1 VTAWFRLLPCG
12 TWTAVAQ
19 QTKQPSR
26 CIEAFAMHA
35 LTRLQPFAVRRK
47 SAMSPSK
54 SHSRMQVAVVSAPA
68 ADGLQ
73 REAQAQ
79 LALNELFPHLRVAS
93 DAALRDIFVSL
104 RVPSRPQSNA

>member
-1 VTAWFRLLPCG
+1 
-12 TWTAVAQ
+12 
-19 QTKQPSR
+19 
-26 CIEAFAMHA
+26 
-35 LTRLQPFAVRRK
+35 
-47 SAMSPSK
+47 MSPSTPV
-54 SHSRMQVAVVSAPA
+54 SRFSSAAAAAHAPGLRPS

-104 RVPSRPQSNA
+104 RVPARAQAGA

>member
-1 VTAWFRLLPCG
+1 MA
-12 TWTAVAQ
+12 
-19 QTKQPSR
+19 
-26 CIEAFAMHA
+26 
-35 LTRLQPFAVRRK
+35 
-47 SAMSPSK
+47 PSK
-54 SHSRMQVAVVSAPA
+54 SHYRNHVAAAAAPA

-104 RVPSRPQSNA
+104 RVPARSQVTA